1 MLIRHIYHTT
11 QCALLLCLLALAS
24 CGGTHSDKDG
34 HDHAEEAAHTD
45 EDSHGHE
52 ASSGDGD
59 IILTEAQRKA
69 AGITL
74 GTIEQRN
81 LTEGVQVNGL
91 LQVKPQDQAD
101 VAPLTGG
108 IVRKILVTEGQQVA
122 AGQVVAY
129 LENTEIISLQ
139 QAYLTAVRDL
149 KAART
154 ELNRQQALAAHQ
166 AGVEKN
172 LQQARTTHTVAQL
185 TVKSLA
191 QQLQQLGL
199 APAQVKA
206 GKLSTRLPLRTPMAG
221 TVSSITGIPGSY
233 CDMQTPV
240 LSLVND
246 RGIYAELQVYEK
258 DLDRIRPGS
267 EVDLSLT
274 NRGHAAL
281 KGTLAHLSPAPDPQT
296 KAYSALVTLDRSATT
311 RQKLMPGMYVTA
323 LIHTSSDNHDAVSNG
338 GIADI
343 GGEAFIFVLKK
354 QHKERDGSLTY
365 HFRKVRVMSG
375 RSLMGFTQ
383 ITPAEALGPEAKV
396 VTKGAFY
403 LASMIGEHADHVH

>member
-1 MLIRHIYHTT
+1 MLIRHLYHTT
-11 QCALLLCLLALAS
+11 PCVLLLCVLALTA
-24 CGGTHSDKDG
+24 CGGTHSDHDG
-34 HDHAEEAAHTD
+34 HDHAEEAAQAEGDGHD
-45 EDSHGHE
+45 HE
-52 ASSGDGD
+52 APAGDDD
-59 IILTEAQRKA
+59 IVLTEAQRRA
-69 AGITL
+69 AGITI
-74 GTIEQRN
+74 GAIEQRN
-81 LTEGVQVNGL
+81 LTDGVQVSGL

-108 IVRKILVTEGQQVA
+108 MVKQILVTEGQQVA

-154 ELNRQQALAAHQ
+154 ELERQQALAARQ

-185 TVKSLA
+185 SVKSLA
-191 QQLQQLGL
+191 QQLQQLGVM
-199 APAQVKA
+199 PAQVKA
-206 GKLSTRLPLRTPMAG
+206 GKLSTRLPLRTQMAG
-221 TVSSITGIPGSY
+221 TVSRITAIPGSY

-258 DLDRIRPGS
+258 DLGAVHTGS
-267 EVDLSLT
+267 KVDLSLT
-274 NRGHAAL
+274 NRGYAAL
-281 KGTLAHLSPAPDPQT
+281 QGTVKHLSPTPDPQT
-296 KAYSALVTLDRSATT
+296 KAYRVLVTLDRPAAAHL
-311 RQKLMPGMYVTA
+311 KLMPGMYVTA
-323 LIHTSSDNHDAVSNG
+323 LIHTSSESHDAVSNG

-343 GGEAFIFVLKK
+343 GGEAYIFVLKE
-354 QHKERDGSLTY
+354 QHKERDGSPSY
-365 HFRKVRVMSG
+365 HFRKVRVVSG

-383 ITPAEALGPEAKV
+383 ITPAEKLNPGTKV